1 MLTSLSLPLSLSL
14 SLVFFFFCCCCF
26 CFVLGHRDIV
36 RLPWVKTQAT
46 VNGNTKTTWVH
57 TPPPGPGA
65 PGPTIMLNTDMS
77 TAFADPPAL
86 PVGPTTVCG
95 GGGPPCAASAP
106 GVRTIFNL
114 FSGNNTAFLSVFADA
129 FVSMCSVGYTD
140 LQTELSDEV
149 TDAPTDAVT
158 DAPTDAPTD
167 AFTDAPTEMETPSS
181 TTTTETSTT
190 TTQPTTTTTTTITQ
204 PTTTTNT
211 VCLAPKDCS
220 EIDAKN
226 NCRCK
231 KCANEKYLNNG
242 LCVDAAECP
251 AGTFAVSTLPF
262 HHVFF

>member
-167 AFTDAPTEMETPSS
+167 AVTDAPTDAVTDAPTDAPTEVETSSS
-181 TTTTETSTT
+181 TTTTEETSTST
-190 TTQPTTTTTTTITQ
+190 STEPTTEGPTPPNEPSTPGGTQ
-204 PTTTTNT
+204 
-211 VCLAPKDCS
+211 APGERQS
-220 EIDAKN
+220 
-226 NCRCK
+226 
-231 KCANEKYLNNG
+231 
-242 LCVDAAECP
+242 
-251 AGTFAVSTLPF
+251 S
-262 HHVFF
+262 